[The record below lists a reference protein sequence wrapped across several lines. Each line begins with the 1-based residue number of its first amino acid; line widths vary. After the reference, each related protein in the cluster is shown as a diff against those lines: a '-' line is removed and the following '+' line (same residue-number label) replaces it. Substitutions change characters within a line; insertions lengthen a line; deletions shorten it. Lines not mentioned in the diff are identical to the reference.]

1 MFTNVNNILFTFVTQ
16 YNHMNSLQLATAFL
30 EQNLKGRYVTN
41 SHILPLLNNLSN
53 RFKVKIEGK
62 SVQEKDIFSV
72 QYGIG
77 KIKILAWSQMHGNE
91 STTTK
96 ALFDFFN
103 YLSSDEQN
111 VSDFYNTFTLY
122 CIPILNP
129 DGAEA
134 YTRVNANQIDLNR
147 DAFELT
153 QPESKLLRLVYE
165 QFAPDFCFNLHD
177 QRTIFGT
184 EGYQL
189 PASVSFLSPAFDES
203 RAFNE
208 VRYKAIRVINAMN
221 ADLKQYIPNQI
232 GRFDDSFNINCIGD
246 YLTHKNTP
254 TILFEAGHFEN
265 DYQRDEVRKFIFCSF
280 LSSFK
285 ILSENVIVDNNLE
298 NYLNISQNSK
308 CFYDFLYKN
317 VRIIDNSQEKL
328 INFAAQFTEILKE
341 GTIHFEAV
349 IVQIDDLDSYVG
361 HYEFDA
367 KGAFFNSAYGKMPKI
382 GEKANFSIGNTIK
395 FNNGV
400 QYR

>member
-1 MFTNVNNILFTFVTQ
+1 
-16 YNHMNSLQLATAFL
+16 MNSLQLATAFL

-41 SHILPLLNNLSN
+41 THIKPLLNNLSN
-53 RFKVKIEGK
+53 RFKIQIEGK

-72 QYGIG
+72 QYGVG

-96 ALFDFFN
+96 ALFDVFN
-103 YLSSDEQN
+103 YLSSDSEMVMN
-111 VSDFYNTFTLY
+111 FYNTYTLY

-134 YTRVNANQIDLNR
+134 YTRMNANQIDLNR

-153 QPESKLLRLVYE
+153 QPESKLFRSVYN
-165 QFAPDFCFNLHD
+165 QFKPDFCFNLHD

-189 PASVSFLSPAFDES
+189 PATVSFLSPAFDET
-203 RAFNE
+203 RGFNE
-208 VRYKAIRVINAMN
+208 VRYKAIKVINAIN
-221 ADLKQYIPNQI
+221 DDLKQYIPNQI

-246 YLTHKNTP
+246 YLTYKNTP
-254 TILFEAGHFEN
+254 TILFEAGHFKN
-265 DYQRDEVRKFIFCSF
+265 DYERDEVRKFVFCS
-280 LSSFK
+280 LITSLK
-285 ILSENVIVDNNLE
+285 AISENVIVDNNLE
-298 NYLNISQNSK
+298 DYLNISQNSK

-341 GTIHFEAV
+341 GSIHLEAV
-349 IVQIDDLDSYVG
+349 IVQIDDLDGYVG
-361 HYEFDA
+361 HYEYDA
-367 KGAFFNSAYGKMPKI
+367 KGMFFNAAYGKMPII
-382 GEKANFSIGNTIK
+382 GEKANFSVGNTIK
-395 FNNGV
+395 FKNGV
-400 QYR
+400 QYQ